1 MSVHVWIQLILIL
14 CHCREKTFLCS
25 FLPCVPAWTVLIMAS
40 VVVGGHIQIEVVLQL
55 PLQGFECGPIL
66 FILLPAVHHD
76 VIHDFGAAWG
86 AWHPVAL
93 GNPLNHLVVGHGWKN
108 HSKDI
113 IQKLSLQQ
121 TIIWH

>member
-1 MSVHVWIQLILIL
+1 MCSWLDSANSDFVSLPGENIYLFLSSM
-14 CHCREKTFLCS
+14 CHSLDS
-25 FLPCVPAWTVLIMAS
+25 VLITAC
-40 VVVGGHIQIEVVLQL
+40 VVVGGHIQIKVVLQL
-55 PLQGFECGPIL
+55 PLQGLECGPIL
-66 FILLPAVHHD
+66 FALLPAVHHD

-113 IQKLSLQQ
+113 TQKLSLQQ
-121 TIIWH
+121 TVILH

>member
-1 MSVHVWIQLILIL
+1 
-14 CHCREKTFLCS
+14 
-25 FLPCVPAWTVLIMAS
+25 MAS

-76 VIHDFGAAWG
+76 VIHDFGATWG